1 MFLIYNCTTFVAFWI
16 THNDVVR
23 LFYAR
28 LCKTMTIKNGITPQ
42 FHVRQFVKVGQCI
55 EWTNLGTPQRICTSS
70 LNLLQSIKITSSQSF
85 SSFSTGHLK
94 SLLVHVLY
102 INLFNLQL
110 YLICCILDHPLPQVK
125 LQPHPIC
132 ICPETKPDDN
142 RNHVQR
148 MKCN

>member
-1 MFLIYNCTTFVAFWI
+1 MCCILDHTQCCGPFILCMPVQ
-16 THNDVVR
+16 NDDNKEWNNSSFMYGSLLR
-23 LFYAR
+23 SG
-28 LCKTMTIKNGITPQ
+28 N
-42 FHVRQFVKVGQCI
+42 I

-142 RNHVQR
+142 RNRVQR